1 MKKKHPNKHF
11 LVRQERI
18 RDLEYFL
25 SVLIWSYKY
34 QNTLP
39 LPLRVEIEDRGE
51 VSRSD
56 SSEKFWKGISKIV
69 FCLRTL
75 TVMVRA
81 GVFRQE
87 VLSFS

>member
-18 RDLEYFL
+18 QDLEYFL

-34 QNTLP
+34 QGISNTLP
-39 LPLRVEIEDRGE
+39 LPLKVEIEDRGE

-56 SSEKFWKGISKIV
+56 SSEKFWKGISKII
-69 FCLRTL
+69 FCLEL
-75 TVMVRA
+75 
-81 GVFRQE
+81 
-87 VLSFS
+87 